1 MVCSTESKLK
11 DTQTKILEKYP
22 EVGVEYISIDYSN
35 FDGKAQE
42 KVKKCLATKDVGIL
56 LNNVGVSYSFARY
69 FHELTAEEVDNMVE
83 LNVNS
88 TTRMTHLV
96 LPGMLER
103 KRGSIINVSSAA
115 ARNPSPLLAE
125 YAGSKG
131 FVEHFSESMYHELKG
146 KGIHVQVQ
154 SPLFVV
160 SKLSKI
166 RKSSLSTP
174 KPSAYAKAAVAHIGY
189 QAKVSPYWAHALQLW
204 VVRNIPEW
212 VFIGMIAM
220 PMHLSIRKRGYK
232 KLEREAKAE

>member
-1 MVCSTESKLK
+1 M
-11 DTQTKILEKYP
+11 
-22 EVGVEYISIDYSN
+22 
-35 FDGKAQE
+35 
-42 KVKKCLATKDVGIL
+42 
-56 LNNVGVSYSFARY
+56 
-69 FHELTAEEVDNMVE
+69 
-83 LNVNS
+83 
-88 TTRMTHLV
+88 
-96 LPGMLER
+96 
-103 KRGSIINVSSAA
+103 
-115 ARNPSPLLAE
+115 
-125 YAGSKG
+125 
-131 FVEHFSESMYHELKG
+131 
-146 KGIHVQVQ
+146 
-154 SPLFVV
+154 